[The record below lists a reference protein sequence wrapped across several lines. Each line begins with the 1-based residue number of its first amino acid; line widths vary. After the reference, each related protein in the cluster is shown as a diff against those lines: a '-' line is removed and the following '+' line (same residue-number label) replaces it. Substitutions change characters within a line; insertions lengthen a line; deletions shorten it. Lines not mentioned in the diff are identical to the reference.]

1 MGEWRNVIYDGS
13 LFVIKS
19 VATNSY
25 SIRAVFFFDRLGIGD
40 QQNVIYDG
48 TVIVQNVGQ
57 KLVFL
62 FSVFWIL
69 RQMIMDQWC
78 YGLEHFDSTPC
89 VMKLCVH
96 SQILMIIWKDLCS
109 TMCKFKFSW
118 PATIHLLAILC
129 DEKILLCASLYLKY
143 SNVGWVTVCW
153 LEPEDGRLSS
163 RHGWSVLLEINLG
176 GREHK
181 RFPKLS
187 FL

>member
-69 RQMIMDQWC
+69 RQMIMDQ
-78 YGLEHFDSTPC
+78 
-89 VMKLCVH
+89 
-96 SQILMIIWKDLCS
+96 
-109 TMCKFKFSW
+109 
-118 PATIHLLAILC
+118 
-129 DEKILLCASLYLKY
+129 
-143 SNVGWVTVCW
+143 
-153 LEPEDGRLSS
+153 
-163 RHGWSVLLEINLG
+163 
-176 GREHK
+176 
-181 RFPKLS
+181 
-187 FL
+187 